1 MNNEVVAARKMLSGW
16 PMVSTVLLIP
26 MTYYGMFH
34 LISEIQRLQADAPV
48 IRVYAASILSPL
60 VGMLVVAALASLI
73 ARAIPA
79 SPTVLHNMGR
89 CINFL
94 MLWGCAPPLLF
105 VVFLARPLQQHYMP
119 KLGYSECGLLH
130 GNPTLWFTD
139 WIKNPAWCVK
149 GKDRDW
155 VFEQAKL
162 AEEKSAKPER
172 AVMPAQTKQ

>member
-1 MNNEVVAARKMLSGW
+1 MNNDVTAARKMLSGW

-79 SPTVLHNMGR
+79 SPTVLHNIGR

-94 MLWGCAPPLLF
+94 MLWACGPSLLF
-105 VVFLARPLQQHYMP
+105 VVLLARPLQQHYMP
-119 KLGYSECGLLH
+119 KLGYLECGLLH

-149 GKDRDW
+149 GKDREW

-162 AEEKSAKPER
+162 MDEKDRDPASAVKSEHKKP
-172 AVMPAQTKQ
+172 